1 MTPVIRVSHASLAQ
15 MGMTLSRRHFVR
27 ALGSGAL
34 GVLAAACAPAAPP
47 SSATS
52 APAAQLPATAAA
64 PAKPAAAAPPT
75 TAASPV
81 PSPATAASPSAA
93 ASPSTVSSS
102 VGIAGVRPLAPR
114 ATLKLAFNPNIIQLP
129 FQVAID
135 KGYFDTAGLDVQVTN
150 NQGSSNA
157 MLPLLA
163 RGDIDATNMTPSP
176 ALYSQAQQGFDI
188 RVVASH
194 GVEKQGRITIAWLAV
209 LKDRAAEIKEFA
221 DLKGRT
227 VEGGAPGTVFD
238 LLALQAVQQA
248 NLVPGQ
254 DVNVTYRVRNTADTL
269 TLAQNKAAD
278 VIAMVDPMATQAEQ
292 QGLIVRWKT
301 TGEVVPWYQPSLLA
315 MSSKFLTD
323 NRPAAV
329 KFMEVY
335 LVAAREVNATNG
347 QWTPDLLA
355 TAARW
360 NNLEPSI
367 ITAQGGVVSFEPNAF
382 LDPASLDRSQQFW
395 VQTNQLKQS
404 VDLSQV
410 MDVTPTQD
418 ALATLGKL

>member
-1 MTPVIRVSHASLAQ
+1 VS
-15 MGMTLSRRHFVR
+15 
-27 ALGSGAL
+27 
-34 GVLAAACAPAAPP
+34 
-47 SSATS
+47 
-52 APAAQLPATAAA
+52 
-64 PAKPAAAAPPT
+64 
-75 TAASPV
+75 
-81 PSPATAASPSAA
+81 SPASAASPSAA
-93 ASPSTVSSS
+93 ASPAAVGSSG
-102 VGIAGVRPLAPR
+102 GIAAVRPLSPR

-129 FQVAID
+129 FQIAID
-135 KGYFDTAGLDVQVTN
+135 KGYFDAAGLDVQVTN

-163 RGDIDATNMTPSP
+163 RGDINATNMTPSP

-194 GVEKQGRITIAWLAV
+194 GVEKQGRITVAWLTV
-209 LKDRAAEIKEFA
+209 LKDRAAEIKDFA

-227 VEGGAPGTVFD
+227 VEGGAQGTVFD
-238 LLALQAVQQA
+238 LL
-248 NLVPGQ
+248 
-254 DVNVTYRVRNTADTL
+254 TYRVRNTADTL
-269 TLAQNKAAD
+269 ALAQNKAAD

-315 MSSKFLTD
+315 MSSKFLTE

-335 LVAAREVNATNG
+335 LLAAREVDAPNG

-360 NNLEPSI
+360 NNLDPSI
-367 ITAQGGVVSFEPNAF
+367 ITAQGGVVYFEPNGF

-395 VQTNQLKQS
+395 MQTNQLKQL
-404 VDLSQV
+404 VDVSQV
-410 MDVTPTQD
+410 MDVSPTQD
-418 ALATLGKL
+418 ALATLGKV

>member
-1 MTPVIRVSHASLAQ
+1 MTPVIRVSHDSLAP
-15 MGMTLSRRHFVR
+15 MAMTVSRRHFVR

-34 GVLAAACAPAAPP
+34 GVLAAACAPSAPTP
-47 SSATS
+47 VATS
-52 APAAQLPATAAA
+52 APAAKPPATAAA
-64 PAKPAAAAPPT
+64 ASPAPAK
-75 TAASPV
+75 
-81 PSPATAASPSAA
+81 PATAASPVASPASA
-93 ASPSTVSSS
+93 ASPSTAASPSAVSSS
-102 VGIAGVRPLAPR
+102 GGIAAVRPLSPR

-129 FQVAID
+129 FQIAID

-194 GVEKQGRITIAWLAV
+194 GVEKQGRITVAWLTV
-209 LKDRAAEIKEFA
+209 LKEKAADVKDFA

-315 MSSKFLTD
+315 MSSKFLME
-323 NRPAAV
+323 NRPTAV

-355 TAARW
+355 TAAKW
-360 NNLEPSI
+360 NNLDPSI
-367 ITAQGGVVSFEPNAF
+367 ITAQSGVVYFEPNAF

-395 VQTNQLKQS
+395 IETNQLKQS

-410 MDVTPTQD
+410 MDVSPTQD
-418 ALATLGKL
+418 ALATLGKV

>member
-1 MTPVIRVSHASLAQ
+1 
-15 MGMTLSRRHFVR
+15 
-27 ALGSGAL
+27 
-34 GVLAAACAPAAPP
+34 
-47 SSATS
+47 
-52 APAAQLPATAAA
+52 
-64 PAKPAAAAPPT
+64 
-75 TAASPV
+75 
-81 PSPATAASPSAA
+81 
-93 ASPSTVSSS
+93 
-102 VGIAGVRPLAPR
+102 
-114 ATLKLAFNPNIIQLP
+114 
-129 FQVAID
+129 
-135 KGYFDTAGLDVQVTN
+135 VQVTN

-163 RGDIDATNMTPSP
+163 RGDIDATNMTP

-410 MDVTPTQD
+410 TDVTPTQD